1 MLRMADMETDP
12 DGQLIFQ
19 FDRPPLQ
26 TLTPDEIYDLA
37 DESLLREVVAKCHE
51 DSRLELKCN
60 GIHAKEL
67 GEYFSMWANTAPS
80 GGLII
85 VGVRDDRNWEGCSSI
100 GSTQINGIE
109 KAGDYCPDAIHQ
121 MRRVRIKRDADG
133 ETDFV
138 ILMRVYYHKTRVV
151 RTTSGNIYVRR
162 GDTIRQIKRE
172 DEIRLLMGEKG
183 EVRFETEPCG
193 LNYPKDFDMA
203 ALTAFSRAVRE
214 KRGLDEHHTV
224 EEILQTRNLGTL
236 EKGAFIPNIACALLF
251 AVNPRGI
258 VPGCRVRFLRFEREE
273 EGTGDKWNAVKEEFI
288 DGTVPYLIERTAE
301 ILKSQLRTFSR
312 LGTKGR
318 FFNSPEYPEFAWYEA
333 LVNACAHRSYG
344 NGMKN
349 MPIFVKMFDDRL
361 EIESPGLFPPFVDP
375 SNFTHVPRN
384 PFLMDAMYFL
394 ELVKCA
400 REGTRRMTAD
410 MLEMDLP
417 SPQWEQKEVNG
428 SIVRVTLRNN
438 VNQRRVWVDADV
450 ARLIGEI
457 TALSLTKEAKRC
469 LNFCVEN
476 GKINIRDAERLTG
489 RDWATAKRILMNLT
503 EKGILEHIHRDDIER
518 DPSAHFVI
526 KKPDAAN

>member
-1 MLRMADMETDP
+1 MEAEP
-12 DGQLIFQ
+12 GGQLFFQ

-26 TLTPDEIYDLA
+26 TLTPDEIYDQA
-37 DESLLREVVAKCHE
+37 DETLLREVVAKCHE

-80 GGLII
+80 GGLLV
-85 VGVRDDRNWEGCSSI
+85 VGVRDDHNWEGCSSV
-100 GSTQINGIE
+100 GTNQVNGLE

-121 MRRVRIKRDADG
+121 MRRVRIKRDRDG
-133 ETDFV
+133 AVDFV
-138 ILMRVYYHKTRVV
+138 LLIRVYYHKTRVV

-162 GDTIRQIKRE
+162 GDNIRQIKRE

-193 LNYPKDFDMA
+193 LPYPNEFDVPSIA
-203 ALTAFSRAVRE
+203 EFCRAVRD
-214 KRGLDEHHTV
+214 KRDIDDQHTN

-236 EKGAFIPNIACALLF
+236 EHGVFAPNVACALLF
-251 AVNPRGI
+251 SKNPRAV

-273 EGTGDKWNAVKEEFI
+273 EGTGEKWNAVKEEFI

-312 LGTKGR
+312 LGPKGK

-333 LVNACAHRSYG
+333 IVNACAHRSYG

-349 MPIFVKMFDDRL
+349 TPIFVKMFDDRL
-361 EIESPGLFPPFVDP
+361 EVESPGSFPPFVDP
-375 SNFTHVPRN
+375 TNFTHVPRN

-394 ELVKCA
+394 KLVKCA
-400 REGTRRMTAD
+400 REGTRRMKAD
-410 MLEMDLP
+410 MLEMELP
-417 SPQWEQKEVNG
+417 SPEWKQQEVNG
-428 SIVRVTLRNN
+428 VLVRVILKNN

-450 ARLIGEI
+450 ARLIGERI
-457 TALSLTKEAKRC
+457 ALSLSKEEKRC

-489 RDWATAKRILMNLT
+489 RDWATAKRILMKLSD
-503 EKGILEHIHRDDIER
+503 KGILEHIHRKDIER
-518 DPSAHFVI
+518 DASAHFVI
-526 KKPDAAN
+526 KK